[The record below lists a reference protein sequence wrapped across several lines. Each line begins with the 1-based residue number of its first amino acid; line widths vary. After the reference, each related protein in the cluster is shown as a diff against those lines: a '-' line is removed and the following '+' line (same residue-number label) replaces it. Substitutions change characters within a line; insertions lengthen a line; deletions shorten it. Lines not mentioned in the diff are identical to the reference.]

1 MQRKTTFGLVL
12 LLFVLSIGLAAAQGF
27 GGGGGFGRGFGG
39 GAGLGMLRIPEVQQE
54 LKMTQD
60 QISKIDDE
68 QQTVRDG
75 MQDIFQNAGGNP
87 QDMTPAQRA
96 DMASKI
102 QALNDKAVGDILT
115 DPAQL
120 KRYHE
125 LALQRQGAAALAQ
138 KAVQDQLNLTD
149 DQRKQITDIQAKG
162 QADQQAAI
170 QAAGGFQ
177 AFGSMSDDDRAKFRD
192 KMTSIQN
199 DTNTKL
205 LAVLTDAQKAQWK
218 TMQGAPFTFPAGGG
232 FGGGR
237 RGGGGGGGRAGG
249 GGAAGGGA
257 AVQ

>member
-12 LLFVLSIGLAAAQGF
+12 LLFVLSIGIAAAQG
-27 GGGGGFGRGFGG
+27 GGGGRGFGGGFGRGGG
-39 GAGLGMLRIPEVQQE
+39 LALLRIPEVQQE
-54 LKMTQD
+54 LKMTPD

-75 MQDIFQNAGGNP
+75 MQDIMQNAGGNF

-96 DMASKI
+96 DLGQKI
-102 QALNDKAVGDILT
+102 QDLNDKAVGDILT

-125 LALQRQGAAALAQ
+125 LALQRSGPAALAQ
-138 KAVQDQLNLTD
+138 KSVQDQLNLTD
-149 DQRKQITDIQAKG
+149 AQRKQITDIQSKS
-162 QADQQAAI
+162 QADTQAAL

-177 AFGSMSDDDRAKFRD
+177 AFGSMSDDDRQKLRT
-192 KMTSIQN
+192 KMQSITDDAN
-199 DTNTKL
+199 AKL
-205 LAVLTDAQKAQWK
+205 LGVLTDAQKAQWK

-232 FGGGR
+232 FGGGGR
-237 RGGGGGGGRAGG
+237 RGGGGGAGG
-249 GGAAGGGA
+249 GGNA